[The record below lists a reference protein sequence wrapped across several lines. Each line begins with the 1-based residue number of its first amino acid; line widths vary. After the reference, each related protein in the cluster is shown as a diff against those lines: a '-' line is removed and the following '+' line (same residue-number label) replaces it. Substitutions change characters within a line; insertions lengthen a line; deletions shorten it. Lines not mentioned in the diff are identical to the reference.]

1 MNIDYGKSKDTQ
13 INTTQLYIDGKPIG
27 EPNTINISTTGDNLF
42 NVNWNNF
49 METIKNIKL
58 PNFYSY
64 YTDNNEEKEE
74 GEDNMENKVLDI
86 YFRRMREKI
95 NKEYDKKI
103 INAYNELPV
112 VKEYNDVIKEFE
124 ATLAE
129 MADRYNTEETKF
141 LIKSGYANNYAY
153 ELTSDV
159 RKTLGDDLQDERKEK
174 LKELEL
180 LKEEVEAQL
189 SISNDKDYQ
198 LEVLKNYE
206 IIDKKT
212 NKITI

>member
-1 MNIDYGKSKDTQ
+1 MNIDYGYGNSNSVQ
-13 INTTQLYIDGKPIG
+13 TTF
-27 EPNTINISTTGDNLF
+27 TTSTSTGDNLF
-42 NVNWNNF
+42 NTNWNNF

-64 YTDNNEEKEE
+64 YTDDNEEKEE

-86 YFRRMREKI
+86 YFRRMQEKI

-112 VKEYNDVIKEFE
+112 VKEYNDVVKEFE

-159 RKTLGDDLQDERKEK
+159 RETLGDDLQDERKEK

>member
-1 MNIDYGKSKDTQ
+1 MNIDYGYGDSNSVQT
-13 INTTQLYIDGKPIG
+13 IFTT
-27 EPNTINISTTGDNLF
+27 STSTGDNLF
-42 NVNWNNF
+42 NTNWNNF

-64 YTDNNEEKEE
+64 YTDDNEEKEE

-86 YFRRMREKI
+86 YFRRMQEKI

-103 INAYNELPV
+103 MNAYNELPV

-124 ATLAE
+124 TTLAE